1 MNFSAKP
8 LSQTITQLCLI
19 KGIDH
24 VVISPGSRSAP
35 LTIGFTQNPGFNCFA
50 VVDERCAAFTALG
63 MAQQLERP
71 VALVCT
77 SGSALLNYY
86 PAIAEAFYSDIPLV
100 VLSADRPPELI
111 DRGDGQ
117 TIRQENVF
125 ANHILYS
132 AQCQEGE
139 EHQLQNETLINVALN
154 TAVELNGPVHLNL
167 PFSEP
172 LYGVTADMSVRPQ
185 HVPVRLPERVE
196 IPMDWVVDQW
206 MQAEKKMVLSGVLP
220 PAALNKGTLDRLLL
234 DPSVLLLSETTSN
247 IPHSASI
254 TAIDQLIAPL
264 SESEFSELRPDL
276 LITIG
281 GMVVSKKIKAFLR
294 KHQPKVHIHV
304 DPKKAYDT
312 FFALDRHIKVTPQ
325 QFFDAISSEHLA
337 RQSSYKDQ
345 WIKVKNHRLQ
355 LHDKYMREIPFSDF
369 LVHQR
374 IYSTINT
381 SYSLQ
386 LANSTAI
393 RYSQLFDL
401 SHVSSVYCNRG
412 TSGIDGSNSTAIGM
426 AMVSESPVL
435 LVTGDLS
442 FFYDSNAF
450 WNDHIPA
457 SFRVILLNNSG
468 GGIFRILP
476 NAKETDKFEQ
486 FFETKHPLNAGSI
499 CQMHGLDYQLVSDS
513 GSLEK
518 ALDGFY
524 EDTGR
529 ARILEVDTS
538 ACPNDEILLN
548 YFEFIR

>member
-8 LSQTITQLCLI
+8 LSQTVTQLCLI

-35 LTIGFTQNPGFNCFA
+35 LTIGFTQHPGFNCFA
-50 VVDERCAAFTALG
+50 IVDERCAAFVALG
-63 MAQQLERP
+63 MAQYLKRP

-117 TIRQENVF
+117 TIRQDQVY

-139 EHQLQNETLINVALN
+139 EHQVHNETQINVALN
-154 TAVELNGPVHLNL
+154 TAIELNGPVHINL

-172 LYGVTADMSVRPQ
+172 LYGVQDDMSVRPQ
-185 HVPVRLPERVE
+185 HVPARETTSYD
-196 IPMDWVVDQW
+196 IPMDWVVRQW
-206 MQAEKKMVLSGVLP
+206 MQASKKMVLAGVMAPGSLSVD
-220 PAALNKGTLDRLLL
+220 TLDKLLL

-247 IPHSASI
+247 IWHERSI
-254 TAIDQLIAPL
+254 PAIDQLIAPM
-264 SESEFSELRPDL
+264 EEEEFEQLAPDML
-276 LITIG
+276 VTIG

-294 KHQPKVHIHV
+294 KHPPKVHIHI

-312 FFALDRHIKVTPQ
+312 YFVLDRHIKATPE
-325 QFFDAISSEHLA
+325 QFFSAISSEHLST
-337 RQSSYKDQ
+337 QSNYQSTWLD
-345 WIKVKNHRLQ
+345 IRDRRRLGHEDY
-355 LHDKYMREIPFSDF
+355 LEKIPFSDF
-369 LVHQR
+369 LVHHT
-374 IYSTINT
+374 IYSTISLDYN
-381 SYSLQ
+381 LQ
-386 LANSTAI
+386 LSNSTAI
-393 RYSQLFDL
+393 RYSQLFNL
-401 SHVSSVYCNRG
+401 SHVKSVYCNRG

-426 AMVSESPVL
+426 AMVGDSPVV

-450 WNDHIPA
+450 WNDHLPS

-476 NAKETDKFEQ
+476 GAKETSGFDK
-486 FFETKHPLNAGSI
+486 FFETQHKLTAKSL
-499 CQMHGLDYQLVSDS
+499 CDMYQMDHLLVDNTED
-513 GSLEK
+513 LEK
-518 ALDGFY
+518 ALEGFY
-524 EDTGR
+524 QDSGR
-529 ARILEVDTS
+529 ARVLEVDTS
-538 ACPNDEILLN
+538 GCANDEILLN
-548 YFEFIR
+548 YFDHIR